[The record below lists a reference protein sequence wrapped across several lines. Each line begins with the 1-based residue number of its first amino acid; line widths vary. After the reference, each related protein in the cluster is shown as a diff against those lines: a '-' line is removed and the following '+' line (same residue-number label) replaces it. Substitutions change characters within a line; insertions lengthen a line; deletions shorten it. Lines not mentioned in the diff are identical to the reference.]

1 MLVFQGK
8 KDLQPEIG
16 CEFDHGDVDQT
27 TGRVFVAHTS
37 AGTVEVFDGLDGK
50 WLSHIPDC
58 AGASGVIFDSV
69 TGKVFAASRAD
80 GHILAIDP
88 VTLTTLNKFKTGK
101 KPNGL
106 AADGERKVLM
116 TADVGD
122 NTARFHDQEDGKV
135 IASVKLR
142 GRPRWCSYRKEADE
156 YLINIMEPSGIE
168 IVSPKSFKST
178 GFLSIGQ
185 KGPHGMAL
193 SGNVAF
199 VACDNATLVA
209 LDLNSMKTLAEARLA
224 GPPDVLWYNK
234 KLNLVYCSIGEPG
247 TVQAFDGTTMKKVQE
262 IATEA
267 DCHTLAFDENLQKL
281 YTFLPQSHSIG
292 VYHA

>member
-1 MLVFQGK
+1 MLVFQDR
-8 KDLQPEIG
+8 KDLPPEVE
-16 CEFDHGDVDQT
+16 CEFDHGDVDYN

-37 AGTVEVFDGLDGK
+37 AGTVEVFDGMDGR

-58 AGASGVIFDSV
+58 AGASGVIFDRV

-88 VTLTTLNKFKTGK
+88 ATLATLNKFKTGR

-106 AADGERKVLM
+106 AADGGRKVLM

-122 NTARFHDQEDGKV
+122 NTARFHGQENGKL
-135 IASVKLR
+135 IAMVKLR
-142 GRPRWCSYRKEADE
+142 GRPRWCSYRKETDE

-168 IVSPKSFKST
+168 VVSPKSFKST
-178 GFLSIGQ
+178 GFLDIGH

-193 SGNVAF
+193 DGNVAF
-199 VACDNATLVA
+199 VACDDATLVA
-209 LDLNSMKTLAEARLA
+209 LDLKSKKTLAEARLA

-234 KLNLVYCSIGEPG
+234 KLNLVYCGIGVPG
-247 TVQAFDGTTMKKVQE
+247 TVQAFDGTTLKMVQE
-262 IATEA
+262 VATEA
-267 DCHTLAFDENLQKL
+267 ECHTFAFDENLQRV
-281 YTFLPQSHSIG
+281 YTFLPQSRSIG
-292 VYHA
+292 VYQA